1 MKRPTQKC
9 SKTYSELLSA
19 RAPDKSAVTL
29 SKLFRYAFGP
39 PFFPLLSVD
48 WGCKDQRIKV
58 GPSVHASA
66 PPAAPQAHR
75 LKIGFILSRWFTLSA
90 FALFVD
96 TLRLASDQLDRSGRV
111 LADWQVL
118 GSTRHL
124 IASSCGVQVAP
135 TSDFVDP
142 GEFDYIAVVGGLRS
156 VEQPVDHETIR
167 FLKRAASKGVPLI
180 GLCTGSFILAET
192 GLMKEHQTCVSWL
205 HYHEFRE
212 RFPDH
217 DVRPD
222 RLFNLDRKRASCAG
236 GSSAA
241 DLAAALV
248 RRHISRD
255 AERNALE
262 VLQIEKARSQFD
274 IQTRQPLHDY
284 VNDNRVMA
292 TLINME
298 QHLEG
303 GITIEQLA
311 ASVGLSR
318 RQLERLFSE
327 KAGMSPALAF
337 RRLRLD
343 RARQILL
350 TSKKPIIEVAL
361 DVGFVNTSH
370 FTKEFRRTY
379 GRTPA
384 EIRDSAARDRQG
396 VGER

>member
-1 MKRPTQKC
+1 M
-9 SKTYSELLSA
+9 
-19 RAPDKSAVTL
+19 V
-29 SKLFRYAFGP
+29 
-39 PFFPLLSVD
+39 SV
-48 WGCKDQRIKV
+48 G
-58 GPSVHASA
+58 
-66 PPAAPQAHR
+66 
-75 LKIGFILSRWFTLSA
+75 
-90 FALFVD
+90 
-96 TLRLASDQLDRSGRV
+96 
-111 LADWQVL
+111 
-118 GSTRHL
+118 
-124 IASSCGVQVAP
+124 
-135 TSDFVDP
+135 
-142 GEFDYIAVVGGLRS
+142 
-156 VEQPVDHETIR
+156 
-167 FLKRAASKGVPLI
+167 
-180 GLCTGSFILAET
+180 
-192 GLMKEHQTCVSWL
+192 
-205 HYHEFRE
+205 FRE

-222 RLFNLDRKRASCAG
+222 RLFNLDRKRGSCAG

-262 VLQIEKARSQFD
+262 VLQIERSRSQFN

-311 ASVGLSR
+311 TSVGLSR

-327 KAGMSPALAF
+327 KARMSPALAF

-343 RARQILL
+343 RAKQILL
-350 TSKKPIIEVAL
+350 TSKKPIIQVAL

-379 GRTPA
+379 GRTPG
-384 EIRDSAARDRQG
+384 EIRESAARDRQG
-396 VGER
+396 EKAVAEVSSYVAARG